1 MKVSSE
7 KVGNCQVSLK
17 IEAEASELEKSL
29 DEAYH
34 RLVNRVSISGFRKG
48 KAPRAL
54 LERHVGKDTLLSEAL
69 ERLVPQLY
77 QQAVEAEKIEPIALG
92 QIELIQNE
100 PLVFKAV
107 VPLKPEVK
115 LGEYHN
121 IKAKPESVKIAKRD
135 IEAAIENLRHEHAI
149 LLPVERPAQ
158 AGDFVTINIEASVE
172 GKPFLNHKDL
182 LYEVDSNSSF
192 PLTGFATNLLGVKK
206 KEEKIFSL
214 EIPAD
219 YSIKEFCGK
228 ECPFKVMVTEIKE
241 KQLPE
246 VNDDF
251 AQSCGYAN
259 LTQLREQMEAY
270 LRDGAEGKS
279 RRELEQ
285 KVIDAVAEL
294 SQVNY
299 PPILEDREI
308 GGFLRD
314 EARRLGY
321 REVEDYLKRINRTE
335 EEVGQRLR
343 PAAKMRV
350 TNSLVLDKVAVEEKI
365 EISSS
370 EVDNRVEEILK
381 KAEDKEKMR
390 KFLAVSQVRQ
400 SIEQSL
406 RQEKTIQR
414 LVQIASGKQR
424 EGGRGGE
431 VDK

>member
-7 KVGNCQVSLK
+7 KLGNCQVSLK
-17 IEAEASELEKSL
+17 VEAEASELEKSL

-34 RLVNRVSISGFRKG
+34 RLVSRVSIAGFRKG

-54 LERHVGKDTLLSEAL
+54 LERHVGKNTLLSEAL

-77 QQAVEAEKIEPIALG
+77 EQAVEAEKIEPIAAG

-121 IKAKPESVKIAKRD
+121 IKLKPEPVKIAKQD
-135 IEAAIENLRHEHAI
+135 IEAAIENLRQEHAV
-149 LLPVERPAQ
+149 LLPVERPVQ
-158 AGDFVTINIEASVE
+158 PGDFVTIDIEASVE

-192 PLTGFATNLLGVKK
+192 PLTGFATSLLGLNK
-206 KEEKIFSL
+206 KEEKTFSL
-214 EIPAD
+214 KIPAD

-246 VNDDF
+246 VDDDF
-251 AQSCGYAN
+251 AQSCGYAD
-259 LTQLREQMEAY
+259 LTQLREQMGTY
-270 LRDGAEGKS
+270 LRDAAEGKS

-294 SQVNY
+294 SQVDY
-299 PPILEDREI
+299 PPILEDSEI
-308 GGFLRD
+308 DGFLRD

-335 EEVGQRLR
+335 EEVSQRLR

-350 TNSLVLDKVAVEEKI
+350 TNTLVLDKVAVEEKI

-406 RQEKTIQR
+406 RQEKTLQR
-414 LVQIASGKQR
+414 LVQIASGKQGK
-424 EGGRGGE
+424 ETKGG
-431 VDK
+431 

>member
-7 KVGNCQVSLK
+7 KLGNCQVSLK
-17 IEAEASELEKSL
+17 VEAEASELEKSL

-34 RLVNRVSISGFRKG
+34 RLVSRVSIAGFRKG

-54 LERHVGKDTLLSEAL
+54 LERHVGKNTLLSEAL

-77 QQAVEAEKIEPIALG
+77 EQAVEAEKIEPIAAG

-121 IKAKPESVKIAKRD
+121 IKLKPEPVKIAKQD
-135 IEAAIENLRHEHAI
+135 IEAAIENLRQEHAV
-149 LLPVERPAQ
+149 LLPVERPVQ
-158 AGDFVTINIEASVE
+158 PGDFVTIDIEASVE

-192 PLTGFATNLLGVKK
+192 PLTGFATSLLGLNK
-206 KEEKIFSL
+206 KEEKTFSL
-214 EIPAD
+214 KIPAD

-246 VNDDF
+246 VDDDF
-251 AQSCGYAN
+251 AQSCGYAD
-259 LTQLREQMEAY
+259 LTQLREQMGTY
-270 LRDGAEGKS
+270 LRDAAEGKS

-294 SQVNY
+294 SQVDY
-299 PPILEDREI
+299 PPILEDSEI
-308 GGFLRD
+308 DGFLRD

-335 EEVGQRLR
+335 EEVSQRLR

-350 TNSLVLDKVAVEEKI
+350 TNTLVLDKVVVEEKI

-406 RQEKTIQR
+406 RQEKTLQR
-414 LVQIASGKQR
+414 LVQIASGKQGK
-424 EGGRGGE
+424 ETKGG
-431 VDK
+431 

>member
-7 KVGNCQVSLK
+7 KLGNCQVSLK
-17 IEAEASELEKSL
+17 VEAEASELEKSL

-34 RLVNRVSISGFRKG
+34 RLVSRVSISGFRKG

-77 QQAVEAEKIEPIALG
+77 QQAVEAEKIEPIAPG

-100 PLVFKAV
+100 PLVFKAI

-115 LGEYHN
+115 LGEYHK
-121 IKAKPESVKIAKRD
+121 IKLKPEPVKIVKQD
-135 IEAAIENLRHEHAI
+135 IEAAIENLRQEHAV
-149 LLPVERPAQ
+149 LLPVERPVQ
-158 AGDFVTINIEASVE
+158 SGDFVTIDIEASVE

-192 PLTGFATNLLGVKK
+192 PLTGFATNLLGLNK
-206 KEEKIFSL
+206 KEEKTFSL

-246 VNDDF
+246 VDDDF
-251 AQSCGYAN
+251 AQSCGYAD
-259 LTQLREQMEAY
+259 LTQLREQMGTY
-270 LRDGAEGKS
+270 LRDAAEGKS

-294 SQVNY
+294 SQVDY
-299 PPILEDREI
+299 PPILEDSEI
-308 GGFLRD
+308 DGFLRD

-335 EEVGQRLR
+335 EEVSQRLR

-350 TNSLVLDKVAVEEKI
+350 TNTLVLDKVAVEEKI

-406 RQEKTIQR
+406 RQEKTLQR
-414 LVQIASGKQR
+414 LVQIASGKQGKER
-424 EGGRGGE
+424 KGS
-431 VDK
+431 VS

>member
-7 KVGNCQVSLK
+7 KLGNCQVSLK
-17 IEAEASELEKSL
+17 VEAEASELEKSL

-34 RLVNRVSISGFRKG
+34 RLVSRVSIAGFRKG

-77 QQAVEAEKIEPIALG
+77 EQAVEAEKIEPIAPG

-100 PLVFKAV
+100 PLVFKAI

-115 LGEYHN
+115 LGEYHK
-121 IKAKPESVKIAKRD
+121 IKLKPEPVKIVKQD
-135 IEAAIENLRHEHAI
+135 IEAAIENLRQEHAV
-149 LLPVERPAQ
+149 LLPVERPVQ
-158 AGDFVTINIEASVE
+158 SGDFVTIDIEASVE

-192 PLTGFATNLLGVKK
+192 PLTGFATNLLGLNK
-206 KEEKIFSL
+206 KEEKTFSL
-214 EIPAD
+214 KIPAD
-219 YSIKEFCGK
+219 YSIKEFGGK
-228 ECPFKVMVTEIKE
+228 ECSFKVMVTEIKE

-246 VNDDF
+246 VDDDF
-251 AQSCGYAN
+251 AQSCGYAD
-259 LTQLREQMEAY
+259 LTQLREQMGTY
-270 LRDGAEGKS
+270 LRDAAEGKS

-294 SQVNY
+294 SQVDY
-299 PPILEDREI
+299 PPILEDSEI
-308 GGFLRD
+308 DGFLRD

-335 EEVGQRLR
+335 EEVSQRLR

-350 TNSLVLDKVAVEEKI
+350 TNTLVLDKVAVEEKI

-406 RQEKTIQR
+406 RQEKTLQR
-414 LVQIASGKQR
+414 LVQIASGKQGKER
-424 EGGRGGE
+424 KGS
-431 VDK
+431 VS

>member
-7 KVGNCQVSLK
+7 KLGNCQVSLK
-17 IEAEASELEKSL
+17 VEAEASELEKSL

-34 RLVNRVSISGFRKG
+34 RLVSRVSIAGFRKG

-77 QQAVEAEKIEPIALG
+77 QQAVEAEKIEPIAPG

-100 PLVFKAV
+100 PLVFKAI

-115 LGEYHN
+115 LGEYHK
-121 IKAKPESVKIAKRD
+121 IKLKPEPVKIVKQD
-135 IEAAIENLRHEHAI
+135 IEAAIENLRQEHAV
-149 LLPVERPAQ
+149 LLPVERPVQ
-158 AGDFVTINIEASVE
+158 SGDFVTIDIEASVE

-192 PLTGFATNLLGVKK
+192 PLTGFATNLLGLNK
-206 KEEKIFSL
+206 KEEKTFSL

-219 YSIKEFCGK
+219 YSIKEFGGK

-246 VNDDF
+246 VDDDF
-251 AQSCGYAN
+251 AQSCGYAD
-259 LTQLREQMEAY
+259 LTQLREQMGTY
-270 LRDGAEGKS
+270 LRDAAEGKS

-294 SQVNY
+294 SQVDY
-299 PPILEDREI
+299 PPILEDSEI
-308 GGFLRD
+308 DGFLRD

-335 EEVGQRLR
+335 EEVSQRLR

-350 TNSLVLDKVAVEEKI
+350 TNTLVLDKVAVEEKI

-406 RQEKTIQR
+406 RQEKTLQR
-414 LVQIASGKQR
+414 LVQIASGKQGKER
-424 EGGRGGE
+424 KGS
-431 VDK
+431 VS

>member
-7 KVGNCQVSLK
+7 KLGNCQVSLK
-17 IEAEASELEKSL
+17 VEAEASELEKSL

-34 RLVNRVSISGFRKG
+34 RLVSRVSIAGFRKG

-77 QQAVEAEKIEPIALG
+77 QQAVEAEKIEPIAPG

-100 PLVFKAV
+100 PLVFKAI

-115 LGEYHN
+115 LGEYHK
-121 IKAKPESVKIAKRD
+121 IKLKPEPVKIVKQD
-135 IEAAIENLRHEHAI
+135 IEAAIENLRQEHAV
-149 LLPVERPAQ
+149 LLPVERPVQ
-158 AGDFVTINIEASVE
+158 SGDFVTIDIEASVE

-192 PLTGFATNLLGVKK
+192 PLTGFATNLLGLNK
-206 KEEKIFSL
+206 KEEKTFSL

-246 VNDDF
+246 VDDDF
-251 AQSCGYAN
+251 AQSCGYAD
-259 LTQLREQMEAY
+259 LTQLREQMGTY
-270 LRDGAEGKS
+270 LRDAAEGKS

-294 SQVNY
+294 SQVDY
-299 PPILEDREI
+299 PPILEDSEI
-308 GGFLRD
+308 DGFLRD

-335 EEVGQRLR
+335 EEVSQRLR

-350 TNSLVLDKVAVEEKI
+350 TNTLVLDKVAVEEKI

-406 RQEKTIQR
+406 RQEKTLQR
-414 LVQIASGKQR
+414 LVQIASGKQGKER
-424 EGGRGGE
+424 KGS
-431 VDK
+431 VS

>member
-7 KVGNCQVSLK
+7 KIGNCQVSLK
-17 IEAEASELEKSL
+17 VEAEASELEKSL
-29 DEAYH
+29 DEAYR
-34 RLVNRVSISGFRKG
+34 RLVSRVSISGFRKG

-54 LERHVGKDTLLSEAL
+54 LERHVGKNALLSEAL

-77 QQAVEAEKIEPIALG
+77 EQAVEAEKIEPIAAG
-92 QIELIQNE
+92 QIEIIQNE
-100 PLVFKAV
+100 PLVFKAI

-121 IKAKPESVKIAKRD
+121 IKLKPKRVRITNKQ
-135 IEAAIENLRHEHAI
+135 IEATIENLRHEHAI
-149 LLPVERPAQ
+149 LLPVERPVQ
-158 AGDFVTINIEASVE
+158 PGDFATINIEASVE

-192 PLTGFATNLLGVKK
+192 PLTGFATNLLGLNKN
-206 KEEKIFSL
+206 EEKTFSL
-214 EIPAD
+214 KIPAD

-246 VNDDF
+246 VDDDF
-251 AQSCGYAN
+251 AQSCGYAD

-285 KVIDAVAEL
+285 KVIETVAEL
-294 SQVNY
+294 SQVDY
-299 PPILEDREI
+299 PPVLEDREVD
-308 GGFLRD
+308 GFLRD

-335 EEVGQRLR
+335 EEVSQRLR

-350 TNSLVLDKVAVEEKI
+350 TNTLVLDKVAVEEKI

-370 EVDNRVEEILK
+370 EVDNRVEGILK

-390 KFLAVSQVRQ
+390 KFLAVPQVRQ

-414 LVQIASGKQR
+414 LVQIASGKQ
-424 EGGRGGE
+424 GE
-431 VDK
+431 EIKGKLS

>member
-1 MKVSSE
+1 M
-7 KVGNCQVSLK
+7 
-17 IEAEASELEKSL
+17 
-29 DEAYH
+29 
-34 RLVNRVSISGFRKG
+34 
-48 KAPRAL
+48 
-54 LERHVGKDTLLSEAL
+54 
-69 ERLVPQLY
+69 
-77 QQAVEAEKIEPIALG
+77 
-92 QIELIQNE
+92 
-100 PLVFKAV
+100 
-107 VPLKPEVK
+107 PLKPEVK
-115 LGEYHN
+115 LGEYHK
-121 IKAKPESVKIAKRD
+121 IKLKPEPVKIVKQD
-135 IEAAIENLRHEHAI
+135 IEAAIENLRQEHAV
-149 LLPVERPAQ
+149 LLPVERPVQ
-158 AGDFVTINIEASVE
+158 SGDFVTIDIEASVE

-192 PLTGFATNLLGVKK
+192 PLTGFATNLLGLNK
-206 KEEKIFSL
+206 KEEKTFSL
-214 EIPAD
+214 KIPAD

-246 VNDDF
+246 VDDDF
-251 AQSCGYAN
+251 AQSCGYAD
-259 LTQLREQMEAY
+259 LTQLREQMGTY
-270 LRDGAEGKS
+270 LRDAAEGKS

-294 SQVNY
+294 SQVDY
-299 PPILEDREI
+299 PPILEDSEI
-308 GGFLRD
+308 DGFLRD

-335 EEVGQRLR
+335 EEVSQRLR

-350 TNSLVLDKVAVEEKI
+350 TNTLVLDKVAVEEKI

-406 RQEKTIQR
+406 RQEKTLQR
-414 LVQIASGKQR
+414 LVQIASGKQGKER
-424 EGGRGGE
+424 KGS
-431 VDK
+431 VS

>member
-7 KVGNCQVSLK
+7 KLGNCQVSLK
-17 IEAEASELEKSL
+17 VEAEASELEKSL

-34 RLVNRVSISGFRKG
+34 RLVSRVSISGFRKG

-77 QQAVEAEKIEPIALG
+77 QQAVEAEKIEPIAPG

-100 PLVFKAV
+100 PLVFKAI

-115 LGEYHN
+115 LGEYHK
-121 IKAKPESVKIAKRD
+121 IKLKPEPVKIVKQD
-135 IEAAIENLRHEHAI
+135 IEAAIENLRQEHAV
-149 LLPVERPAQ
+149 LLPVERPVQ
-158 AGDFVTINIEASVE
+158 SGDFVTIDIEASVE

-192 PLTGFATNLLGVKK
+192 PLTGFATSLLGLNK
-206 KEEKIFSL
+206 KEEKTFSL

-246 VNDDF
+246 VDDDF
-251 AQSCGYAN
+251 AQSCGYAD
-259 LTQLREQMEAY
+259 LTQLREQMGTY
-270 LRDGAEGKS
+270 LRDAAEGKS

-294 SQVNY
+294 SQVDY
-299 PPILEDREI
+299 PPILEDSEI
-308 GGFLRD
+308 DGFLRD

-335 EEVGQRLR
+335 EEVSQRLR

-350 TNSLVLDKVAVEEKI
+350 TNTLVLDKVAVEEKI

-406 RQEKTIQR
+406 RQEKTLQR
-414 LVQIASGKQR
+414 LVQIASGKQGKER
-424 EGGRGGE
+424 KGS
-431 VDK
+431 VS